1 MSTSHAQEC
10 RRWLQ
15 ALCEYMDGEL
25 DEELCVKLEQHLA
38 ECAAC
43 ATVLETMR
51 QTVTLYRRWGRA
63 QPPEDLIKHLEDL
76 VHRCLKDTP
85 SALNS

>member
-1 MSTSHAQEC
+1 MSTSHTHEC

-25 DEELCVKLEQHLA
+25 GEEMCAHLEQHLA
-38 ECAAC
+38 ECTAC

-51 QTVTLYRRWGRA
+51 QTVTLYRRWGQA
-63 QPPEDLIKHLEDL
+63 QPPEDLMKHLEDL
-76 VHRCLKDTP
+76 VHRCLKDTSP
-85 SALNS
+85 TANS